1 MMQLKRTLREAL
13 LEHVVQNISSKMHFK
28 RQSFMNLNLQEV
40 LRKIGENSRPIDKAF
55 VDQFVQTQM
64 FMQFLEEKFISD
76 L

>member
-1 MMQLKRTLREAL
+1 L